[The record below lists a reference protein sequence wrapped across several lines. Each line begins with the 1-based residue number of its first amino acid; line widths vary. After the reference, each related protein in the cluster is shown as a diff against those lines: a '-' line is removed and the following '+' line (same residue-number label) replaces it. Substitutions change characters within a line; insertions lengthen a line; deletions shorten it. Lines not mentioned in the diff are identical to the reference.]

1 MKKEKKTE
9 DIRYLRYEEVYLE
22 YAYQALRDRFV
33 SKQDFLLFFN
43 SIASDEDK
51 DHFLRISSFYLFLVK
66 EGDFFI
72 SIPNVKRR
80 IDYIT
85 DSYKYIAIFSLIEAL
100 YTRDDYIDFYTFLT
114 RKKSSAKYPI
124 NTRDE
129 LESLFKQ
136 YNADYGAIQ
145 KAIRFF
151 KSLDS
156 QWQNLLT
163 KKLIIKG
170 SQKPIREP
178 IEFLSKYLYELR
190 SKFIH
195 KAEFVLILGQR
206 PVTSK
211 GKGKIVISELTLQ
224 DIMLFFEH
232 GLIKHFK
239 AIPEIQD

>member
-1 MKKEKKTE
+1 MSKE
-9 DIRYLRYEEVYLE
+9 
-22 YAYQALRDRFV
+22 
-33 SKQDFLLFFN
+33 DFLLFFN
-43 SIASDEDK
+43 SITSNKDK

-66 EGDFFI
+66 EGDFLI
-72 SIPNVKRR
+72 SVPNVKER

-85 DSYKYIAIFSLIEAL
+85 DSYKYIAIFSLVEAL
-100 YTRDDYIDFYTFLT
+100 YTRDKYIDFYKYLT
-114 RKKSSAKYPI
+114 RKRSPAKYPI
-124 NTRDE
+124 NTKKE
-129 LESLFKQ
+129 LEFLFKQ
-136 YNADYGAIQ
+136 YNANYGAIQ

-156 QWQNLLT
+156 QLQNLLAQ
-163 KKLIIKG
+163 KLIIKG
-170 SQKPIREP
+170 SKKSIQEP

-206 PVTSK
+206 TVISK
-211 GKGKIVISELTLQ
+211 KKGKIIISKLTLQ

-239 AIPEIQD
+239 TRS